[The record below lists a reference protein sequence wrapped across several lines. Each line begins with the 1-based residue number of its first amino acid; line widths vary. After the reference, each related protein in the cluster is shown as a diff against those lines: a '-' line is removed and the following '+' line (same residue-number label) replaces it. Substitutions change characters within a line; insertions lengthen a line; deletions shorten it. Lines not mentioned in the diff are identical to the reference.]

1 MTFSLSEKYMK
12 HYLIPVLIAFLIG
25 LISDLIAGSGF
36 RTFRAIFSFGF
47 FVIIPTSVTL
57 LITLLRIIKINKWY
71 LTIPLSILFFLFS
84 MIFAFWFYKFRPGG
98 PVSDMYGLI
107 YIFGFIP
114 AVIIGILFGLFLSIY
129 LKIR

>member
-1 MTFSLSEKYMK
+1 MK
-12 HYLIPVLIAFLIG
+12 QYLIPLLIAFLIG
-25 LISDLIAGSGF
+25 MISDLFVLSGQQSY
-36 RTFRAIFSFGF
+36 RSTFSIGF
-47 FVIIPTSVTL
+47 FLIIPISVTL
-57 LITLLRIIKINKWY
+57 LITLLKLIKINKWY

-114 AVIIGILFGLFLSIY
+114 AVIIGIVFGLFLSIY